1 MHEESL
7 MKIYQAMGTDK
18 RILFFFVTEAVTP
31 RVERIRVRVIKPGD
45 IPHVYTKP
53 HLKSNTP
60 CMSKISINITNMQT
74 LRPYRN
80 KTSHFEALL

>member
-7 MKIYQAMGTDK
+7 MKIYQEMGTDK

-31 RVERIRVRVIKPGD
+31 RVERIRVRVIEPGD

-60 CMSKISINITNMQT
+60 CMSKYQYYKHANTTSISQ
-74 LRPYRN
+74 
-80 KTSHFEALL
+80 

>member
-31 RVERIRVRVIKPGD
+31 RVERIRVRVVEPGD
-45 IPHVYTKP
+45 IPHVYTEP

-60 CMSKISINITNMQT
+60 CMSKYQYYKHANTTSIS
-74 LRPYRN
+74 P
-80 KTSHFEALL
+80 

>member
-7 MKIYQAMGTDK
+7 MKIYQAMGTNK

-45 IPHVYTKP
+45 IPHVYT
-53 HLKSNTP
+53 
-60 CMSKISINITNMQT
+60 
-74 LRPYRN
+74 
-80 KTSHFEALL
+80 